1 MTVARDSWVPMKFA
15 LDWRT
20 LLPVLVLLLVQVGLF
35 VWMAPRGFDF
45 TDEAYYFLSYIHWR
59 EFTRSVSFFGAYLE
73 LPFLMLGQSVAG
85 MRIFGLFLLLA
96 CSAFFTR
103 EALAYWTRRDGAQ
116 RNTPWAFVVVGMVA
130 SLFYFSHLSTLRAP
144 SYNLLALCSMLVATG
159 LLLRLLVRSTPLA
172 LAHAR
177 TAMFFYGVAIGVC
190 GLSKATSGVLL
201 VVGHALFFALAN
213 RDWRL
218 SYLMKFLAFSMAG
231 VFMNVVLL
239 QWAHP
244 QWLDILFKGAA
255 AQGMSGSHG
264 LPDLI
269 ASLWRNIREMLPQL
283 VPLIVVVEGVVVLL
297 IKSIGATNHTAMSA
311 LAAAI
316 LGGCA
321 LGLIWGSPHWWLPL
335 LGLVALLLWSIEV
348 FCRQEKK
355 SKRDNVIDF
364 ALMALLIAMPIAYS
378 FGTNMSV
385 LDHSKMAAV
394 FPVTAISLQ
403 LIRLVRLGVLG
414 QPALIVC
421 LTALCLPPLAIQVR
435 AATDVDYTYRQ
446 LSALGKQTMPVQLGP
461 VGITLLVDAETHK
474 SLNSVIGAARA
485 AGLVTGEGIL
495 DFTGDGPGLVY
506 ALGGRPLGKAWLL
519 GGLRGSSAVA
529 ANMIEMLPEEEVRSA
544 WLLSSDNNP
553 RAIKGWPQMLE
564 ARVGRDSH
572 ALMAT
577 VTIRAPY
584 SWGADAPDRQT
595 VQIWKPRSQ

>member
-1 MTVARDSWVPMKFA
+1 MTVAQDSGVPMKYA

-20 LLPVLVLLLVQVGLF
+20 SLPGLVLLLTQVALF
-35 VWMAPRGFDF
+35 VWMAPKGFDF
-45 TDEAYYFLSYIHWR
+45 TDEAYYFLNYLHWR
-59 EFTRSVSFFGAYLE
+59 DFAGSITFFGAYFE

-103 EALAYWTRRDGAQ
+103 EVLLYWARRDGAE
-116 RNTPWAFVVVGMVA
+116 RNTPWAFVVVGMAA

-159 LLLRLLVRSTPLA
+159 LLLRLLERSTP

-177 TAMFFYGVAIGVC
+177 TAMFFYGVALGVC
-190 GLSKATSGVLL
+190 GLSKVTSGVLL

-218 SYLMKFLAFSMAG
+218 SYLMKFLAFSLAG

-239 QWAHP
+239 QWTHP
-244 QWLDILFKGAA
+244 QWLDMLFKGAA
-255 AQGMSGSHG
+255 AQGMIGSHSLTNLAGG
-264 LPDLI
+264 L
-269 ASLWRNIREMLPQL
+269 WKNILEMLPQL
-283 VPLIVVVEGVVVLL
+283 IPLIVVVEGVVVLL
-297 IKSIGATNHTAMSA
+297 IKWTGPTNRTAISA
-311 LAAAI
+311 LVAAI

-335 LGLVALLLWSIEV
+335 LGLTALLLWSIEV
-348 FCRQEKK
+348 FCRKEKK
-355 SKRDNVIDF
+355 SKRDGVIDF

-385 LDHSKMAAV
+385 LDHSQMAAV
-394 FPVTAISLQ
+394 FPITAIALQ
-403 LIRLVRLGVLG
+403 LIRLARLGILG

-461 VGITLLVDAETHK
+461 VDTTLLVDAETHK

-485 AGLVTGEGIL
+485 AGFVTGEAIL

-529 ANMIEMLPEEEVRSA
+529 ASMIEMLPEEALRSA
-544 WLLSSDNNP
+544 WLLSSGNNP

-564 ARVGRDSH
+564 ARVGPDTH
-572 ALMAT
+572 ALVAT

-584 SWGADAPDRQT
+584 RWEGDSPDRLT
-595 VQIWKPRSQ
+595 VQVWKPRGG

>member
-1 MTVARDSWVPMKFA
+1 MKGRRDNWVPLKYN
-15 LDWRT
+15 LGWRT
-20 LLPVLVLLLVQVGLF
+20 SLLVLALLFVQVSLF
-35 VWMAPRGFDF
+35 AWMAPRGFDF
-45 TDEAYYFLSYIHWR
+45 TDEAFYFLSYLHWR
-59 EFTRSVSFFGAYLE
+59 DFSGSISFFGAYLE
-73 LPFLMLGQSVAG
+73 WPFLMLGQSVAG
-85 MRIFGLFLLLA
+85 MRIFSLALLLA
-96 CSAFFTR
+96 CSALFAR
-103 EALAYWTRRDGAQ
+103 EALAYWARRDGAEK
-116 RNTPWAFVVVGMVA
+116 NTPWAFVVVGMTA

-159 LLLRLLVRSTPLA
+159 LLLRLLERTTP

-177 TAMFFYGVAIGVC
+177 TTIFFYGLAIGVC

-231 VFMNVVLL
+231 VFMNIVFL

-255 AQGMSGSHG
+255 AQGMSGSHS
-264 LPDLI
+264 LPNLA

-283 VPLIVVVEGVVVLL
+283 VPLVIVVEGVVALL
-297 IKSIGATNHTAMSA
+297 IRWIGATNHTSISA
-311 LAAAI
+311 LVSAI

-335 LGLVALLLWSIEV
+335 LGLVVLLLWSIEV
-348 FCRQEKK
+348 FCRKEKK
-355 SKRDNVIDF
+355 SKRDGVTAF

-385 LDHSKMAAV
+385 LDHSQMAAV

-403 LIRLVRLGVLG
+403 LIRLARLGVLR

-421 LTALCLPPLAIQVR
+421 LTALCLPTLAIQVR
-435 AATDVDYTYRQ
+435 AATDVDHTYRQ
-446 LSALGKQTMPVQLGP
+446 LSALSEQTMPIQLGP
-461 VGITLLVDAETHK
+461 VDTTLLVDAETHK

-485 AGLVTGEGIL
+485 AGFVTGIAIL

-519 GGLRGSSAVA
+519 GGLPGSSAVA
-529 ANMIEMLPEEEVRSA
+529 ASMIKMLPEEELRSA
-544 WLLSSDNNP
+544 WLLSSVNNP

-564 ARVGRDSH
+564 ARIGPDAHELVAS
-572 ALMAT
+572 

-584 SWGADAPDRQT
+584 SWGDDAPDRLT
-595 VQIWKPRSQ
+595 VHIWKPRD